1 MAPSPQMWYD
11 IYKQMEEYHAIHGH
25 CFVKLS
31 ENTNLAQWRGR
42 QRARNR
48 KTVTEDQIERLNAVG
63 FVWEKG
69 AKFHFKQMW
78 EERFIELKQF
88 ELEF

>member
-11 IYKQMEEYHAIHGH
+11 TYKQLEEYAIYGH